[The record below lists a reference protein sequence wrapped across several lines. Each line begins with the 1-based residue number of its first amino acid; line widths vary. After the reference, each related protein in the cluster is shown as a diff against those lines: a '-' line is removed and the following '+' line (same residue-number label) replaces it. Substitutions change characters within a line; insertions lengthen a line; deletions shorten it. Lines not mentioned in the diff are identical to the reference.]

1 MTTSMPTL
9 VYFACRSRGEPIR
22 LACALGGI
30 QFEELSVPEEQHNG
44 RRQLPPPPCDPKPTY
59 AAGDAGKLNNPA
71 SFPFGTCPKWVE
83 TVDGRDI
90 LINQSNAI
98 LRHVGRRAELYGS
111 SVAEAALV
119 DVWLDHVEDVRKAY
133 NDVIYGLD
141 EPPFDEALTNDS
153 PRVAAAFEAH
163 KPKVVESFGPFEA
176 RLAAVVAGGG
186 TAATPVLVGQAQRRR
201 RGAIRHLRCAPAL
214 VGRRSRR
221 RRLSEPARTPRRRG
235 RPAGHRGLPGSGRGR
250 LPPPLVPPQRQRA
263 WVTRGAERSILYTAF
278 SLSRLCLWASER
290 AVGHTDRTLAGTFCR
305 RLTL

>member
-1 MTTSMPTL
+1 MGGSSAKQMTTSMPTL

-44 RRQLPPPPCDPKPTY
+44 RRQLPPPPGDPKPTY

-119 DVWLDHVEDVRKAY
+119 DAWLDHVEDVRKAY

-186 TAATPVLVGQAQRRR
+186 TAATPVLVGDKLSVADV
-201 RGAIRHLRCAPAL
+201 ALFDIFDVHLRLWADAL
-214 VGRRSRR
+214 GADAFPSLHAHRAGVAAQPGIAAYLGADEGASRR
-221 RRLSEPARTPRRRG
+221 R
-235 RPAGHRGLPGSGRGR
+235 
-250 LPPPLVPPQRQRA
+250 
-263 WVTRGAERSILYTAF
+263 W
-278 SLSRLCLWASER
+278 SRLNGNAL
-290 AVGHTDRTLAGTFCR
+290 G
-305 RLTL
+305 